1 MRSVPPDDLT
11 EQLEAV
17 TRQFRAVGDQ
27 LRGMGQH
34 LEHVLA
40 SLRPTFREIT
50 RFMSSHEYQEMTR
63 VLNELERR
71 DGNLPP
77 LILHGT
83 PGEVIEVFQRLG
95 VIRTPRRRG
104 RPRMEDDGGIVY
116 REIAREARALKAR
129 KPFLSWE
136 TIARTRFG
144 ISGRHLR
151 NILNRFPEE

>member
-63 VLNELERR
+63 VLNELEHR
-71 DGNLPP
+71 DGNLPEIILDATP
-77 LILHGT
+77 AELIDLLR
-83 PGEVIEVFQRLG
+83 RLG
-95 VIRTPRRRG
+95 IIRPPRRRG
-104 RPRMEDDGGIVY
+104 RPRMEDDGGGVW

-151 NILNRFPEE
+151 NILSRFPEE